1 MSQPKG
7 YVDAEYLQVAAT
19 LTEHVKRRSY
29 ALMGIRPGDRVLD
42 VGCGPGIDTLALARL
57 VGDSGQV
64 VGVDCDRAMI
74 AQADRAALDANAGRC
89 VKHVHSDACAL
100 PFESGEFDSCR
111 SERLFEHLCHPEQAL
126 SEMVRVTKS
135 GGSVVVV
142 DSDWGSGSIDSPHT
156 DIERRIVRLIAERRL
171 NNPYSGRR
179 LYRLFRQRG
188 LGDLVVE
195 GFCLPVLSH
204 PLFRRLAQL
213 DQTEEDA
220 LSAGIVSPEELTAW
234 RASLEQAEAERGF
247 FASCNLI
254 LVAGTAPGG
263 RSEGEAG

>member
-19 LTEHVKRRSY
+19 VTEHVKRRSY
-29 ALMGIRPGDRVLD
+29 DLMRIRPGDKVLD
-42 VGCGPGIDTLALARL
+42 VGCGPGTDTLALVRL

-64 VGVDCDRAMI
+64 VGVDYDQAMI
-74 AQADRAALDANAGRC
+74 TQADRAAANANVGPG
-89 VKHVHSDACAL
+89 VEHVHADAYAL
-100 PFESGEFDSCR
+100 PFEPGEFDSCR

-126 SEMVRVTKS
+126 SEMVRVTKP

-142 DSDWGSGSIDSPHT
+142 DSDWGSGSIDSLHP
-156 DIERRIVRLIAERRL
+156 DIERRVIRILAQRL
-171 NNPYSGRR
+171 NNPYSGRQ

-195 GFCLPVLSH
+195 GFCLTILSH
-204 PLFRRLAQL
+204 PLFRQLAQL
-213 DQTEEDA
+213 DQAEAEA
-220 LSAGIVSPEELTAW
+220 LSAGVISSEELVRW
-234 RASLEQAEAERGF
+234 RSGLDQAEADGTF

-254 LVAGTAPGG
+254 LVAGRRPGG
-263 RSEGEAG
+263 